1 MAIRTTHPTANMELP
16 IAGKE
21 EGEYVCDVCN
31 QLFRFKG
38 NLKRHQMTKHVGLKP
53 FQCALC
59 PKTFARKADMQV
71 HMRVHTGEKP
81 YPCALCD
88 KQFARI
94 SDLRSHERTHSGEK
108 RFACAFPGCSRR
120 FARKVDL
127 RKHEFVH
134 ETSASKPG
142 KRSLQPKQ
150 AASCAPTQDHAAHA
164 RGCGHLSI
172 EHGNHFDFIV
182 DNQLLCLDGVK
193 SLSIIPRGE
202 PAPHGCVMEPRPME
216 SHEPRASRSEPSHGP
231 GCGHLA
237 VRHNDH
243 VDYVV
248 DNSVYCQHGGVV
260 YDCDSLKLLD
270 EDFWDFFGAVDSLTT
285 TTSVEEI

>member
-1 MAIRTTHPTANMELP
+1 MLSTLMRDASLLECPTTASKDE
-16 IAGKE
+16 
-21 EGEYVCDVCN
+21 EYVCDVCS
-31 QLFRFKG
+31 QTFRFKG

-134 ETSASKPG
+134 ETAAKAA
-142 KRSLQPKQ
+142 KRQLQPKQ
-150 AASCAPTQDHAAHA
+150 ADACAPTHDHAAHA

-182 DNQLLCLDGVK
+182 NNQLVCMDGVK
-193 SLSIIPRGE
+193 SLAIVPRGPHE
-202 PAPHGCVMEPRPME
+202 PLPHGQ
-216 SHEPRASRSEPSHGP
+216 EPSHGP

-270 EDFWDFFGAVDSLTT
+270 EDFWDFFGAVDSMTT
-285 TTSVEEI
+285 TSSTPSVEEI